1 VLLGLEEVG
10 VGAPRVGL
18 ATESE
23 QCRCGCQPGP
33 DGVAVGEGD
42 GAACYAEAEGGE
54 RAPPGRPGEPSE
66 LVCGVGEGFAPVEKG
81 LFLVGLGQR
90 GSVADELPEVAGV
103 RAVLV
108 ACCRRKSR
116 TSSRGTGAR
125 SRVTCS
131 GSAATT
137 CPVVGMAVRSS
148 VSSSARARRAWALAG
163 CSA

>member
-1 VLLGLEEVG
+1 MLLGLEEVG

-66 LVCGVGEGFAPVEKG
+66 LVCGVGEGVAPVEKG

-108 ACCRRKSR
+108 AVLPPEVEDLVEGHGGKVEGDLLEVGGNDVSGRGHCCQVE
-116 TSSRGTGAR
+116 
-125 SRVTCS
+125 RV
-131 GSAATT
+131 
-137 CPVVGMAVRSS
+137 
-148 VSSSARARRAWALAG
+148 
-163 CSA
+163 